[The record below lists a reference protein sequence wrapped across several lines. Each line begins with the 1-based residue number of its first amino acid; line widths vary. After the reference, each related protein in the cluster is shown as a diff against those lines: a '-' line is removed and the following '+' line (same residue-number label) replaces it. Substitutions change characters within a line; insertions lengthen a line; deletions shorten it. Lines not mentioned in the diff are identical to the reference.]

1 MSDSEGR
8 VVDLRR
14 LRRSCGE
21 CSLRTLCLPAGI
33 TGKDLDS
40 LDRVVR
46 ARLPLDGGQSLFR
59 AGDAFESIYVVR
71 GGCLRT
77 THPAG
82 DGGEQ
87 VIGFHLPG
95 ELVGLEAISEGRH
108 HCDAVALERTSV
120 CAVPFGELERVAAE
134 VPGLQHQIL
143 RIVSREMGQDQQHLV
158 ALGRRTA
165 RERLGMFL
173 LSLSRRLEGAG
184 YRGDAFRLPM
194 SREDIAG
201 YLGLALETVSRL
213 FGRMAEE
220 GVIEVERRNVRVLDP
235 KGLAAI
241 AGDSDVSSGRP
252 GADAGGSGA

>member
-1 MSDSEGR
+1 MSDPTGS
-8 VVDLRR
+8 VIDLRR
-14 LRRSCGE
+14 LRRSCAD

-33 TGKDLDS
+33 SGDDLQS

-46 ARLPLDGGQSLFR
+46 ARRPLAVGESLFH
-59 AGDAFESIYVVR
+59 AGDPFESIFVVR

-77 THPAG
+77 THASE
-82 DGGEQ
+82 DGAEQ

-108 HCDAVALERTSV
+108 HCEAVALERTSV
-120 CAVPFGELERVAAE
+120 CAVPFAELERVASG
-134 VPGLQHQIL
+134 VPGLQHQIM

-158 ALGRRTA
+158 TLGRRTA
-165 RERLGMFL
+165 RERLGLFL

-194 SREDIAG
+194 SRDDIAS

-213 FGRMAEE
+213 FGRMADE
-220 GVIEVERRNVRVLDP
+220 GLIEVDRRNLRILDP
-235 KGLAAI
+235 GGLAAL
-241 AGDSDVSSGRP
+241 AGDQRPTGRHT
-252 GADAGGSGA
+252 GAEGTGR

>member
-1 MSDSEGR
+1 MTDSKGS

-14 LRRSCGE
+14 LRRSCAE

-33 TGKDLDS
+33 SGDDLGS

-46 ARLPLDGGQSLFR
+46 ARMPLDGGENLFR

-95 ELVGLEAISEGRH
+95 EIVGLEAISDGRH

-120 CAVPFGELERVAAE
+120 CAVPFADLERIAAE

-173 LSLSRRLEGAG
+173 LSLSRRLDAAG

-213 FGRMAEE
+213 FGRMAED
-220 GVIEVERRNVRVLDP
+220 GIIAVDRRNVRILD
-235 KGLAAI
+235 GHALAAI
-241 AGDSDVSSGRP
+241 AGDAEVASGRP

>member
-1 MSDSEGR
+1 MSDSSGS

-14 LRRSCGE
+14 LRRSCAE

-33 TGKDLDS
+33 TGEDLHS

-46 ARLPLDGGQSLFR
+46 ARLPLNGGEGLFR
-59 AGDAFESIYVVR
+59 AGDPFESIFVVR

-77 THPAG
+77 THATG

-95 ELVGLEAISEGRH
+95 EIVGLEAISEGRH
-108 HCDAVALERTSV
+108 HCDAIALERTSV

-165 RERLGMFL
+165 RERLAMFL
-173 LSLSRRLEGAG
+173 LSLSRRLDSAG
-184 YRGDAFRLPM
+184 YRGDAFRLSM
-194 SREDIAG
+194 SREDIAS

-220 GVIEVERRNVRVLDP
+220 GVIEVDRRNVRILDSHE
-235 KGLAAI
+235 LEAI
-241 AGDSDVSSGRP
+241 TGDTAVPSGRP
-252 GADAGGSGA
+252 GADAGSSGA